1 MYSYRSNQG
10 PMNYMPAQV
19 IAADTFGP
27 SLIMHEDCIRAA
39 SFQIDANIGG
49 GTTAAV
55 ITVEAS
61 NDPRARPGHD
71 DYDDAVWEPAV
82 YTLTAVTTGA
92 QQDMNAI
99 AAISYGYIRLKF
111 DVSAGT
117 GTQQVW
123 FCGYGEG

>member
-1 MYSYRSNQG
+1 
-10 PMNYMPAQV
+10 MPAQV
-19 IAADTFGP
+19 IAAETFGP
-27 SLIMHEDCIRAA
+27 SIPVYADCIRAA
-39 SFQIDANIGG
+39 SFHINANIGG
-49 GTTAAV
+49 GTLASV

-61 NDPRARPGHD
+61 NDPRAEPGHS
-71 DYDDAVWEPAV
+71 DYDNAVWKPAV

-99 AAISYGYIRLKF
+99 ANISYGYIRLKF
-111 DVSAGT
+111 ATGTGT